1 MSMSKIVETR
11 PEDVEPVTP
20 PVEVEYRFMIR
31 NFFKI
36 VSFDLFL

>member
-20 PVEVEYRFMIR
+20 PVEVETP
-31 NFFKI
+31 I
-36 VSFDLFL
+36 VTQTPQGAGV